1 MEMPAPTGPQ
11 AKVAS
16 PLGSYRWRRGGDKST
31 GASRWGR
38 LQGWGRALSNPETS
52 EPPASRPPQ
61 WSLFRRAVSASAKE
75 SGGGWNW
82 KLPKYL
88 RPGNQQ
94 QAPEHVPGSEQEVA
108 PEPDA
113 SDPLPVTQR
122 IPEAPTADVP
132 VWDISGFTLLDG
144 KLLLL
149 GREEEVKATGRILP
163 RAGSV
168 GSEGSVQLTSGGSK
182 EPEQSLRRGELE
194 ATSTN
199 QGHNV
204 RGLLWKRLKEK
215 KKGKAGSTGT
225 GCPSAR
231 GSQESLVNE
240 GPIKELDLSSEQNV
254 QVWPLHPSLLGEPY
268 CFQVTWPSG
277 SRCFSCGSAAE
288 RDRWIEDLRQSLQPQ
303 QESQEREETW
313 LSVWVHEAKALPQGS
328 SPGLRVEL
336 WLDGALLAR
345 TAARPGPHFWA
356 ERFHFEALPPARHL
370 SLRLRQADRDLGNV
384 SLALTELGPMGGG
397 LERWFPLEGG
407 PSGAALRA
415 RVRARCLRIL
425 PTERYKELAEF
436 LTFHY
441 PELCHAL
448 EPQLSA
454 QAKEELA
461 ATMVRVLH
469 GTGKAQALVT
479 DLGLE
484 ELAHCGGR
492 EALLFRENT
501 LATKAIDEYM
511 KLVGQSYLH
520 ETLGGAVGRLCASE
534 DGCEVDPSKCPGPA
548 LAQHQAT
555 LRQSCEDVFL
565 SITRS
570 SDWFPAELSAVF
582 SSWWTACQE
591 RGAEP
596 LGERLVCASLFL
608 RFLCPAI
615 MSPSL
620 FGLAHE
626 YPGPGLARTLT
637 LIAKVIQN
645 LANRAL
651 FGEKESYMS
660 FMNDFLE
667 QHNSAMQRFL
677 VQVACGDGDRVPR
690 GYQGSGDL
698 ARGLAIL
705 HVQLRT
711 IFSDLD
717 QPTQE
722 SLEPLP
728 TILQAIEEGRPVPV
742 SVSMRPHATNIRAQV
757 HASFSE
763 KPGFLAPRDLSKH
776 TPLISKSQSL
786 RSIQGQG
793 QCEEQPAKR
802 LRRRIQ
808 RTQSVPAS
816 RTASPHTSGPLSR
829 TKPKD
834 SLQRSSPP
842 QGRSRLGVS
851 ASLPRKSSVPW
862 QRFLEKP
869 HEVDHSIC
877 THRLPGKGQ
886 LAELRQEIVSLCD
899 QQRVLAGQLEALASE
914 TQALGEQQKKLF
926 GQLEQIQ
933 GQFRT
938 RAQKP
943 DPGHSPGLQSRSSEN
958 TRLESLEHRLADLE
972 RSHAQLVHWMQDQQK
987 TPRMQIQPPK
997 IPCANGDAT

>member
-1 MEMPAPTGPQ
+1 MEKPALPGPQ
-11 AKVAS
+11 PKVAS
-16 PLGSYRWRRGGDKST
+16 PLGSYRWRLGGDKPA

-38 LQGWGRALSNPETS
+38 LQGWGRALSNPETP
-52 EPPASRPPQ
+52 EPPACRPTHR
-61 WSLFRRAVSASAKE
+61 SLFRRAISAKE

-82 KLPKYL
+82 KLSKYL
-88 RPGNQQ
+88 RSGSQQ
-94 QAPEHVPGSEQEVA
+94 QTPDHVPGSEQEAA
-108 PEPDA
+108 PESEA
-113 SDPLPVTQR
+113 SDFPPVTQR
-122 IPEAPTADVP
+122 IPEAPTADAP

-149 GREEEVKATGRILP
+149 GREEEASGRNLA

-168 GSEGSVQLTSGGSK
+168 GSEGSVQLIAAGAR
-182 EPEQSLRRGELE
+182 EPEQSPRRGESE
-194 ATSTN
+194 ATSAN
-199 QGHNV
+199 QGYNV

-215 KKGKAGSTGT
+215 KKGKAGSPGA
-225 GCPSAR
+225 GSSSAR
-231 GSQESLVNE
+231 GSQESLVSE
-240 GPIKELDLSSEQNV
+240 GPIKELDLSNERNV

-277 SRCFSCGSAAE
+277 SRCFSCGSAVE
-288 RDRWIEDLRQSLQPQ
+288 RDRWIEDLRQSLQPH
-303 QESQEREETW
+303 QESQERKETW
-313 LSVWVHEAKALPQGS
+313 LSVWIHEAKELPQGS
-328 SPGLRVEL
+328 SQGLRVEL

-356 ERFHFEALPPARHL
+356 ERFHFEALPPAHHL
-370 SLRLRQADRDLGNV
+370 SLRLCQGDRNLGNV
-384 SLALTELGPMGGG
+384 SLALTELGQMGGG

-407 PSGAALRA
+407 PPGAALRA

-441 PELCHAL
+441 PELCHVL
-448 EPQLSA
+448 EPQLPA

-511 KLVGQSYLH
+511 KLVGQSYLQ

-534 DGCEVDPSKCPGPA
+534 DGCEVDPSKCPEPA
-548 LAQHQAT
+548 LAEHQIT

-582 SSWWTACQE
+582 SSWWAACQE
-591 RGAEP
+591 RRVEP

-626 YPGPGLARTLT
+626 YPSPGLARTLT
-637 LIAKVIQN
+637 LVAKVIQN
-645 LANRAL
+645 LANRAP
-651 FGEKESYMS
+651 FGEKEGYMS

-667 QHNSAMQRFL
+667 QHSSAMQRFL
-677 VQVACGDGDRVPR
+677 VQVASGDGDRAPR

-705 HVQLRT
+705 HIQLRT

-742 SVSMRPHATNIRAQV
+742 SVSMQPCATNIRAQV
-757 HASFSE
+757 HASFSD

-786 RSIQGQG
+786 RSIQGRG
-793 QCEEQPAKR
+793 RGEEQPVKR
-802 LRRRIQ
+802 PHRRIQ

-816 RTASPHTSGPLSR
+816 RTANSHTSGPLSQA
-829 TKPKD
+829 KPKD
-834 SLQRSSPP
+834 SLRRGSQP
-842 QGRSRLGVS
+842 QGGSRLGVS

-869 HEVDHSIC
+869 HEMDHSIC
-877 THRLPGKGQ
+877 SHRLPGKGQ
-886 LAELRQEIVSLCD
+886 LAELRQEIVSLRE
-899 QQRVLAGQLEALASE
+899 QQRVLAGQLKTLANK
-914 TQALGEQQKKLF
+914 TQALGEQQKKLL
-926 GQLEQIQ
+926 GQLEEIQ
-933 GQFRT
+933 GQFKT
-938 RAQKP
+938 RAQKL
-943 DPGHSPGLQSRSSEN
+943 DPGHSPGLQSKSSEN
-958 TRLESLEHRLADLE
+958 TRMESLENRLADLE
-972 RSHAQLVHWMQDQQK
+972 RAHTQLVHWMQDQQK
-987 TPRMQIQPPK
+987 APKMQLQLLK
-997 IPCANGDAT
+997 MPCTNGDAT

>member
-1 MEMPAPTGPQ
+1 MEMPALPGPQ

-16 PLGSYRWRRGGDKST
+16 PLSSYRWRLGGDKSS

-61 WSLFRRAVSASAKE
+61 RSLFRRAVSASAKE
-75 SGGGWNW
+75 TGGGWNW
-82 KLPKYL
+82 KFPKYL
-88 RPGNQQ
+88 RPGSQHQ
-94 QAPEHVPGSEQEVA
+94 VPEQVSGSEQEEA
-108 PEPDA
+108 PESEALD
-113 SDPLPVTQR
+113 LPMTQH
-122 IPEAPTADVP
+122 IPEAPTEGVT
-132 VWDISGFTLLDG
+132 VWDISGFTFLDG

-149 GREEEVKATGRILP
+149 GREEEAPGRHIP
-163 RAGSV
+163 RVGSV
-168 GSEGSVQLTSGGSK
+168 GSEGSMLISGGAK
-182 EPEQSLRRGELE
+182 EPEQNLRKIESE

-199 QGHNV
+199 QGV

-215 KKGKAGSTGT
+215 KKGKVGSTG
-225 GCPSAR
+225 GGSSNSR

-240 GPIKELDLSSEQNV
+240 GPIKELDLSRERNV

-288 RDRWIEDLRQSLQPQ
+288 RDRWIEDLRQSLQPH

-313 LSVWVHEAKALPQGS
+313 LNVWVHEAKGLPQGN
-328 SPGLRVEL
+328 SPGLQVEL

-356 ERFHFEALPPARHL
+356 ERFHFEALPPAHHL
-370 SLRLRQADRDLGNV
+370 SLRLRQAERNLGNV
-384 SLALTELGPMGGG
+384 SLAFTELGLMGGG
-397 LERWFPLEGG
+397 LEKWFPLEGG
-407 PSGAALRA
+407 PPGAALRA
-415 RVRARCLRIL
+415 RVQARCLRIL

-448 EPQLSA
+448 EPQLPA

-511 KLVGQSYLH
+511 KLVGQSYLQ
-520 ETLGGAVGRLCASE
+520 ETLGEAVGRLCASE

-548 LAQHQAT
+548 LAQHQVT

-570 SDWFPAELSAVF
+570 TDWFPAELSAVF
-582 SSWWTACQE
+582 SSWWAACQK

-626 YPGPGLARTLT
+626 YPAPSLARTLT
-637 LIAKVIQN
+637 LVAKVIQN
-645 LANRAL
+645 LANRAP
-651 FGEKESYMS
+651 FGEKEGYMS

-667 QHNSAMQRFL
+667 QHSSAMQHFL
-677 VQVACGDGDRVPR
+677 VQVTCGDGDRAPR

-717 QPTQE
+717 KPTQE
-722 SLEPLP
+722 NLEPLP

-742 SVSMRPHATNIRAQV
+742 SVSMRSCTTNIKAQV

-763 KPGFLAPRDLSKH
+763 KPGFLPPRDLSKH

-786 RSIQGQG
+786 RSIQGRGQG
-793 QCEEQPAKR
+793 EEQPTKK

-816 RTASPHTSGPLSR
+816 RTASAHTPGTLSR
-829 TKPKD
+829 ARPKG
-834 SLQRSSPP
+834 SKRGSPP
-842 QGRSRLGVS
+842 LGHSRLGVS

-862 QRFLEKP
+862 QRFLDKP
-869 HEVDHSIC
+869 HEVDHNIC

-886 LAELRQEIVSLCD
+886 MAELRQEIVSLKN
-899 QQRVLAGQLEALASE
+899 QQIALTGQLETLVNE
-914 TQALGEQQKKLF
+914 TQALGKQQKKLL
-926 GQLEQIQ
+926 GQLEEVQC
-933 GQFRT
+933 QFRS
-938 RAQKP
+938 RPQKL
-943 DPGHSPGLQSRSSEN
+943 DPGHSPGPLSRSSEN
-958 TRLESLEHRLADLE
+958 ARLESLEHRLADLE
-972 RSHAQLVHWMQDQQK
+972 RSHAQLVRWMQDQQK
-987 TPRMQIQPPK
+987 APRMQLQPPK
-997 IPCANGDAT
+997 MPCTNGDAT

>member
-1 MEMPAPTGPQ
+1 METAAPPRSQ

-16 PLGSYRWRRGGDKST
+16 PLDSYRWRRGGDRSAGT
-31 GASRWGR
+31 SRWSR
-38 LQGWGRALSNPETS
+38 FQGWGRALSNPETS
-52 EPPASRPPQ
+52 EPPTTKPSQR
-61 WSLFRRAVSASAKE
+61 SLFRRAVSASAKE

-82 KLPKYL
+82 KLSKYL
-88 RPGNQQ
+88 RSGSQQ
-94 QAPEHVPGSEQEVA
+94 QVPEHVTGSQQEAA
-108 PEPDA
+108 PESEPLE
-113 SDPLPVTQR
+113 PLPVIPR
-122 IPEAPTADVP
+122 IPEAPPADVP
-132 VWDISGFTLLDG
+132 VWDISSFTLLDG

-149 GREEEVKATGRILP
+149 GREEEAPGRHLP
-163 RAGSV
+163 RTGSM
-168 GSEGSVQLTSGGSK
+168 GSEGSGQLASGGAK
-182 EPEQSLRRGELE
+182 EPEQRRGEPE

-225 GCPSAR
+225 GSSSVR

-240 GPIKELDLSSEQNV
+240 GSIKDLDLSSERNV

-268 CFQVTWPSG
+268 CFQVTWPNG

-288 RDRWIEDLRQSLQPQ
+288 RDRWIEDLRQSLQPH

-313 LSVWVHEAKALPQGS
+313 LSVWVHEAKGLPQGS
-328 SPGLRVEL
+328 SVGLRVEL

-370 SLRLRQADRDLGNV
+370 SLRLRQANRDLGNV

-407 PSGAALRA
+407 SPGAALRA

-448 EPQLSA
+448 EPQLPA

-484 ELAHCGGR
+484 ELAHCGGK

-511 KLVGQSYLH
+511 KLVGQSYLQ
-520 ETLGGAVGRLCASE
+520 ETLGGPMGRLCASE

-548 LAQHQAT
+548 LAQHQVT

-570 SDWFPAELSAVF
+570 SDWFPAELNAVF
-582 SSWWTACQE
+582 SSWWAACQE

-645 LANRAL
+645 LANRAPEL
-651 FGEKESYMS
+651 SLAVSRFGEKEDYMS

-667 QHNSAMQRFL
+667 QHSSAMQHFL
-677 VQVACGDGDRVPR
+677 VQVACGDGDRAPR

-705 HVQLRT
+705 HIQLRT

-742 SVSMRPHATNIRAQV
+742 SVSMRPRATNIRAQV

-763 KPGFLAPRDLSKH
+763 KPGFLPPRDLSKH

-786 RSIQGQG
+786 RSIQGQ
-793 QCEEQPAKR
+793 PAKK
-802 LRRRIQ
+802 LRRQLQ

-816 RTASPHTSGPLSR
+816 RTASPRTSGPLSQTR
-829 TKPKD
+829 PKG
-834 SLQRSSPP
+834 SLQRGSSP

-869 HEVDHSIC
+869 HEADHSTC

-886 LAELRQEIVSLCD
+886 LAELRQEIVSLWD
-899 QQRVLAGQLEALASE
+899 QQKTLASRLEVLASE
-914 TQALGEQQKKLF
+914 TQALREQQKKLP
-926 GQLEQIQ
+926 GQLEEIQ
-933 GQFRT
+933 GQFKARI
-938 RAQKP
+938 QKL
-943 DPGHSPGLQSRSSEN
+943 DPKCSPGPQSRSSEN
-958 TRLESLEHRLADLE
+958 AKLESLEHRLADLE
-972 RSHAQLVHWMQDQQK
+972 RSYTQLVHWMQDQQK
-987 TPRMQIQPPK
+987 APRMQLQPLK
-997 IPCANGDAT
+997 MPCTNGDAT